1 MVPCSREKTP
11 SVGKV
16 LCTDPLVAKISFTG
30 STATGKVNPGV
41 CVCLLEFGLLK
52 RKLEGFFGFFLQLLL
67 KMAADTVKRTSMEL
81 GGHAPFIVFNSA
93 DVDKA
98 VHGAMGSK
106 FRNSGQVMS
115 ADVAVC
121 VVNKVLTEKVNL
133 FFFPHLFSRA
143 DLCVLK
149 PVSSSG
155 WYLQSLHGETRKSHG
170 C

>member
-1 MVPCSREKTP
+1 
-11 SVGKV
+11 
-16 LCTDPLVAKISFTG
+16 
-30 STATGKVNPGV
+30 
-41 CVCLLEFGLLK
+41 
-52 RKLEGFFGFFLQLLL
+52 
-67 KMAADTVKRTSMEL
+67 MAADTVKRTSMEL

-121 VVNKVLTEKVNL
+121 VVNKVLAEKVI
-133 FFFPHLFSRA
+133 FFPHLFSRA